1 MLQVC
6 PQLILSG
13 HLYHSVPSHIPPQ
26 LRLPWVPLRADP
38 HRVLSTAIKLCGQGA
53 LTWLRGR
60 YIDAREGQNPTNP
73 ALLPV
78 RAGRGRSRPDRP
90 QPPLEPSRAFRALSL
105 PRRGAPERR
114 CPLTALSHPRR
125 GTPWGSGAGLPLRA
139 LSRSWSLQSPQP
151 PPPRGSGA
159 GLSPQS
165 PQPPLPR
172 GSGAGLSPQGCPPCR
187 TAGLGGHRHLGTAT
201 RLHQGLAAPHYPQG
215 NVLRVL
221 QALLLLRPAAR
232 QFGSPCLWVTLGFCF
247 PFIMCHLRFQCQP
260 Q

>member
-6 PQLILSG
+6 LQLILSG

-90 QPPLEPSRAFRALSL
+90 QPPLEPSEPSEPSAAPAAGLRSGAVPSGLPARPNSRAGRAPP
-105 PRRGAPERR
+105 PRDGHEAP
-114 CPLTALSHPRR
+114 
-125 GTPWGSGAGLPLRA
+125 SGAGSA
-139 LSRSWSLQSPQP
+139 SLS
-151 PPPRGSGA
+151 SGK
-159 GLSPQS
+159 
-165 PQPPLPR
+165 
-172 GSGAGLSPQGCPPCR
+172 
-187 TAGLGGHRHLGTAT
+187 
-201 RLHQGLAAPHYPQG
+201 
-215 NVLRVL
+215 
-221 QALLLLRPAAR
+221 RP
-232 QFGSPCLWVTLGFCF
+232 
-247 PFIMCHLRFQCQP
+247 
-260 Q
+260 